1 MKRAAHCLEVG
12 SSQIHAHHFPSLKG
26 LKPGRDMLAE
36 QREHQQGYEQGL
48 SQGMAEGLAQGKS
61 QGIEQGQR
69 LGFDQGYEQGV
80 TAGEQEGIRQGKRLF
95 EEACQPFA
103 RIREELDKLARS
115 RLVAQQTLL
124 VELVADVARKVIHN
138 ELTQH
143 PEQMLLLVQDALNA
157 LEGESEGI
165 RIYLCPADRR
175 RLAELGYNDCEG
187 WPLEE
192 DGHLSPGDC
201 RIESASSVVET
212 LTEDRL
218 AACLDSV
225 QLALGSDPVP
235 DASHAG

>member
-1 MKRAAHCLEVG
+1 MKRAAHCLDVG
-12 SSQIHAHHFPSLKG
+12 AFPVRAHHFPSLKG

-48 SQGMAEGLAQGKS
+48 SQGMAEGLAQGKL

-95 EEACQPFA
+95 EEACHPFA
-103 RIREELDKLARS
+103 RMREELDKLARS
-115 RLVAQQTLL
+115 RLVEQRELL

-157 LEGESEGI
+157 LEGESENL
-165 RIYLCPADRR
+165 RIYLCPEDRS
-175 RLAELGYNDCEG
+175 RLSALGYSECEG
-187 WPLEE
+187 WSLEE
-192 DGHLSPGDC
+192 DSQLSPGDC
-201 RIESASSVVET
+201 RIESASSIVET

-218 AACLDSV
+218 AECLDSV
-225 QLALGSDPVP
+225 QLALGADPVP
-235 DASHAG
+235 DTSHAG